1 MNIFL
6 LVCFIVLLAY
16 LTKKKPVYGIAF
28 YFMIRMSIPVSA
40 RIFSFSFNTLCM
52 FTLLI
57 LLAPK
62 IHVYYI
68 SLKKHEKKSI
78 RILLKLYGILLML
91 TFFSFRIP
99 IIYQW
104 NKLFQEFCTEIFP
117 ALLLI
122 IFLRKAKDYILICKI
137 VLIMS
142 CFTGFYGLYTFFFHV
157 NPIVDYF
164 STIEIEGSFNLSEDI
179 LSRGILGTAIGI
191 YTNTI
196 ALSVMCLVLFMF
208 IFIQEKVI
216 NKYIR
221 LIALI
226 VLTLAIVFTTKRAA
240 LFCIALFVVA
250 YYFEERKINFKIL
263 FNITSLLVVC
273 FLIFSFNEQ
282 IFDLVSSALLIFDDS
297 SQEAMGGSSMEMRI
311 NQLINCIDYL
321 GLSNILQVEGFNFV
335 AYYYTFIY
343 KSALYGLDPRFYGFE
358 SIILRILMGS
368 GLIGL
373 FIWGK
378 SMLKWYRCL
387 YFNNSRMVYLC
398 FFCVYWLEIIMT
410 DIAGSLWIFF
420 FLAVMNGKS
429 YLLKE

>member
-1 MNIFL
+1 MLYWFL
-6 LVCFIVLLAY
+6 W
-16 LTKKKPVYGIAF
+16 
-28 YFMIRMSIPVSA
+28 
-40 RIFSFSFNTLCM
+40 
-52 FTLLI
+52 
-57 LLAPK
+57 
-62 IHVYYI
+62 
-68 SLKKHEKKSI
+68 
-78 RILLKLYGILLML
+78 
-91 TFFSFRIP
+91 
-99 IIYQW
+99 IIY
-104 NKLFQEFCTEIFP
+104 I
-117 ALLLI
+117 
-122 IFLRKAKDYILICKI
+122 
-137 VLIMS
+137 
-142 CFTGFYGLYTFFFHV
+142 FFHV

-321 GLSNILQVEGFNFV
+321 GLSNILQGEGFNFV